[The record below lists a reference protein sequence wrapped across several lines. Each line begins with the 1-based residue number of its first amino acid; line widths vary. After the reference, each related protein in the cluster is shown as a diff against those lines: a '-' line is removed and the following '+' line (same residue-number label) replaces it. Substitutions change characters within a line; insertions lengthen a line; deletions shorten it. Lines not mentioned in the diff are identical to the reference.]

1 MYNSYPNTSTFKK
14 ISYLCQCLAQ
24 AALTRANETTFWENK
39 RKRLSDI
46 THDWNLD
53 NLLVILYVID
63 NQIFIND
70 NFFRFLNIVLGGSN
84 GSSSN
89 L

>member
-1 MYNSYPNTSTFKK
+1 MFFGTHF
-14 ISYLCQCLAQ
+14 LVL
-24 AALTRANETTFWENK
+24 RAF
-39 RKRLSDI
+39 SDI
-46 THDWNLD
+46 ILLWNLD
-53 NLLVILYVID
+53 NLLVILYDID

-70 NFFRFLNIVLGGSN
+70 VFFRFLNIVLGGSN